1 MKLIVGIIKPFKVD
15 DVKEVVKELG
25 VQGLTVSEEDE
36 SGGLDLAL
44 HSETAYAH
52 DRA

>member
-1 MKLIVGIIKPFKVD
+1 VLMRVLPGGIR
-15 DVKEVVKELG
+15 
-25 VQGLTVSEEDE
+25 VSEEDE
-36 SGGLDLAL
+36 TGGLDLAL